1 MSDASTAR
9 HDIEENP
16 SSIGAWTS
24 RTQITAPRKLANSSV
39 ELRGLNN
46 FLGRMECSRSTD
58 FCKAILDV
66 PRPSCLYK
74 SAVVVFD
81 SRCSAKEK
89 RAEGIAGGSSAEDI
103 SAQTKLHDHVELR
116 VYVDCVD
123 NAKTK
128 PTVRVQ
134 TR

>member
-1 MSDASTAR
+1 
-9 HDIEENP
+9 
-16 SSIGAWTS
+16 
-24 RTQITAPRKLANSSV
+24 
-39 ELRGLNN
+39 
-46 FLGRMECSRSTD
+46 MECSRSTD

-89 RAEGIAGGSSAEDI
+89 RAEGIAGGSSVEDV
-103 SAQTKLHDHVELR
+103 SAQTKLHVHVELR

-134 TR
+134 TRWR